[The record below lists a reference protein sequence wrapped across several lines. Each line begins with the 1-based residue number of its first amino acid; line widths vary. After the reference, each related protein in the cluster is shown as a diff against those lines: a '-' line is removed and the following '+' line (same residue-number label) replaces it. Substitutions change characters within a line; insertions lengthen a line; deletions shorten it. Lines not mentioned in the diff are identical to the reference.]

1 MLAPPNTSLLGQQ
14 IMWTNTNIN
23 MSTSVWIDFEN
34 FAVEVKATQDKR
46 GLTSPFGQ
54 PTGFQITARSLQVKF
69 TVISN
74 EVARLFPFKL
84 NEQKKNVNFRLLLG
98 IFQRTNINYM
108 PIMCQVRP
116 NQMHDFLQCSL
127 LWWGRLTHRD
137 PLSIVKAICDL
148 SNLKE
153 KDQCTQK

>member
-1 MLAPPNTSLLGQQ
+1 
-14 IMWTNTNIN
+14 MWTNTNIN

-34 FAVEVKATQDKR
+34 FAVEVKATQDKH

-98 IFQRTNINYM
+98 IF
-108 PIMCQVRP
+108 
-116 NQMHDFLQCSL
+116 
-127 LWWGRLTHRD
+127 
-137 PLSIVKAICDL
+137 
-148 SNLKE
+148 
-153 KDQCTQK
+153 